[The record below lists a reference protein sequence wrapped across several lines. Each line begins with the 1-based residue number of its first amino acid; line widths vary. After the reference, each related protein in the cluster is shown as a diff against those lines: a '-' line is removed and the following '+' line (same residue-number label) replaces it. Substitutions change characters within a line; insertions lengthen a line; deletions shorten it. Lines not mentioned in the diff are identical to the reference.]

1 MFGAYLLACY
11 NPELDM
17 FQSVCKIGTGFSDEA
32 LKSLTAKHVEM
43 YEEALPGVEDRR
55 IVDEDHLREVCSSIH
70 YVSACTDLYGLC
82 ECYANPGRWVCDC
95 KGNKN
100 YGICSHVLATNHI
113 LKGFNIRKEL
123 TEIGK
128 SKSGTKNGQ
137 DGNRKAVEPALKRMA
152 ARPADSSDE
161 EEERILEQ
169 GRQGK

>member
-1 MFGAYLLACY
+1 M
-11 NPELDM
+11 ESM
-17 FQSVCKIGTGFSDEA
+17 E
-32 LKSLTAKHVEM
+32 
-43 YEEALPGVEDRR
+43 
-55 IVDEDHLREVCSSIH
+55 
-70 YVSACTDLYGLC
+70 GLC

-113 LKGFNIRKEL
+113 LKGFNIRYEL
-123 TEIGK
+123 AEIGK
-128 SKSGTKNGQ
+128 SKIGTKKGPG
-137 DGNRKAVEPALKRMA
+137 GNHQSVEPALKRMK